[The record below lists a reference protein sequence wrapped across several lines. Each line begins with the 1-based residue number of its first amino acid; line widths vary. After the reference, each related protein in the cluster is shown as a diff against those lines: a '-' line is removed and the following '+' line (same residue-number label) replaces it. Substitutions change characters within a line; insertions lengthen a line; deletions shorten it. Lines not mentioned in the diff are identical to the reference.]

1 MSRSSDSASGRIL
14 DAVLVAGTGLVT
26 LAGLIGATRV
36 EDRTEVGVVGWL
48 LAPALAAVLLFR
60 RRAPIAVLVTSIV
73 LLLVYYASG
82 RPPVGLELPLA
93 AAFFSAA
100 EQGRMRTAG
109 VIALLLIVGTA
120 IIRVLLGQDPVI
132 LLALQVPTQLAVL
145 GGAIGAGDAVH
156 SRGQRAQQRAERSRL
171 LAAERAAE
179 ARSLVE
185 AERRALAREVHDVLG
200 HSMVLIRLQAEVAL
214 DALDDHDQVRNSL
227 TEIRATAQGGLADI
241 RQSLQVLA
249 PTERE
254 PREPVATTM
263 LLPDLVERMRA
274 AGLTVAYAEEG
285 TPQPMPIATDAT
297 AYRIVQEAL
306 TNVLKH
312 APGAQARVTCAYRPG
327 VLEVCITDSG
337 PFSGDFVTG
346 AGITGLRE
354 RAAMIGGRLA
364 AGADPDGAGFRVL
377 AELPLG
383 PSGGGD
389 HDQVAPAGRE
399 EL

>member
-1 MSRSSDSASGRIL
+1 MPEPPDFPTGRVL

-26 LAGLIGATRV
+26 LAGLIGATRL
-36 EDRTEVGVVGWL
+36 EDRTDVGVGGWL

-60 RRAPIAVLVTSIV
+60 RRAPVLVLLASIA
-73 LLLVYYASG
+73 LLLGYYISG
-82 RPPVGLELPLA
+82 RPPIGLELPLA

-100 EQGRMRTAG
+100 EQGRMRIAG
-109 VIALLLIVGTA
+109 VVALVLIVGTA
-120 IIRVLLGQDPVI
+120 IIRVFLDQDPVL
-132 LLALQVPTQLAVL
+132 LLALHVPIQLAVL

-214 DALDDHDQVRNSL
+214 DALDDYEQVCSSL

-241 RQSLQVLA
+241 RQSLHVLA

-254 PREPVATTM
+254 PRDPVATTA

-274 AGLTVAYAEEG
+274 AGLAVEYAEHG

-312 APGAQARVTCAYRPG
+312 APGARARVDLAYG
-327 VLEVCITDSG
+327 HGMLEVRVTDAG
-337 PFSGDFVTG
+337 PFSGGFVAG

-354 RAAMIGGRLA
+354 RTAMIGGRLS
-364 AGADPDGAGFRVL
+364 AGAHPDGAGFRVV
-377 AELPLG
+377 AELPLSPG
-383 PSGGGD
+383 AIPDPNKATSVAGD
-389 HDQVAPAGRE
+389 DR
-399 EL
+399 

>member
-1 MSRSSDSASGRIL
+1 M
-14 DAVLVAGTGLVT
+14 
-26 LAGLIGATRV
+26 
-36 EDRTEVGVVGWL
+36 
-48 LAPALAAVLLFR
+48 
-60 RRAPIAVLVTSIV
+60 
-73 LLLVYYASG
+73 LLLGYYISG

-109 VIALLLIVGTA
+109 VVALALITGTT
-120 IIRVLLGQDPVI
+120 IVRVFLAQDPVL
-132 LLALQVPTQLAVL
+132 LLALQVPTQMAVL

-156 SRGQRAQQRAERSRL
+156 SRGQRTQQLTERSRL

-214 DALDDHDQVRNSL
+214 DALDDHEQVRSSL

-241 RQSLQVLA
+241 RQSLRVLS

-254 PREPVATTM
+254 PRDPVATTA

-274 AGLTVAYAEEG
+274 AGLIVEYAEHG
-285 TPQPMPIATDAT
+285 AQQPMPIATDAT

-312 APGAQARVTCAYRPG
+312 ASGAGARVDLAYRTG
-327 VLEVCITDSG
+327 MLEVCVTDSG
-337 PFSGDFVTG
+337 PFAGEFVAG
-346 AGITGLRE
+346 AGITGLKE
-354 RAAMIGGRLA
+354 RTAMIGGRLE
-364 AGADPDGAGFRVL
+364 AGADPGGAGFRVL
-377 AELPLG
+377 ASLPLSLG
-383 PSGGGD
+383 AGVD
-389 HDQVAPAGRE
+389 HTDRTTSAAQE
-399 EL
+399 EG